1 MPPKKKSPAPKK
13 AKAVVATCEDEWAKA
28 RGVCQH
34 AATSSESDLLSA
46 VRFFRKQLSQEQS
59 PPLDRFLSD
68 NLLSILVPFLHSNA
82 EGLRFEVAWCLTN
95 VASGDSS
102 HVAAL
107 LSANVH
113 LELLNHI
120 VPSEAI
126 DVVEQVIWCLANIA
140 GDGAGPR
147 NTLLDPALSLLPKL
161 SAVFDPNMKPSVVEN
176 ISFFLSNLCRGKPQP
191 KLDLIMDALP
201 ILARIL
207 RECEQNQAAQVN
219 ALWALSYLS
228 DGDNTRIDALL
239 QSNVIDAVID
249 LLLTYQP
256 PPPPPFGPGNPL
268 PKTHEC
274 QEGRKITVG
283 LVSDMLSFL
292 NTEELR
298 RVAFTCKEWFY
309 DVLCEYPPLY
319 RRARRPMEHTVV
331 LQIPA
336 LRTCGNIATGSD
348 AQTDVLVRKGFVAL
362 LETMLQSTH
371 ESVRKDAAW
380 SLSNIVAGTQLHID
394 EFLSRKECVNIVVR
408 GLFEERDVIRRE
420 LAWVVGNVFVQG
432 SSSQVSRMLAAG
444 GLHGLVAVYG
454 AVSKTERLFVD
465 TLSAVAMKSQSGSD
479 KNALAEMRAPSE
491 SDNNNSALTAVL
503 TANALPA
510 VMLRAASESD
520 ENVLAAVLTASLE
533 RKEAVVLSY
542 EQIAKI
548 PQDEL
553 CNAALYMAKY
563 GIPSLLAR
571 VRPSL
576 WQPIVEMFSWTSNV
590 RLEDYARCENTRSN
604 RKSNDDKGA
613 AAEHGADSD
622 GGEVAEEDEESDGIE
637 DIGEEQLVTEMG
649 ALHPGPFSF

>member
-1 MPPKKKSPAPKK
+1 MGSLLIEFLDKWKRCTMPPNKKISPAPKK

-46 VRFFRKQLSQEQS
+46 VRFFRKQLSQEQN

-82 EGLRFEVAWCLTN
+82 EGLKFEVAWCLTN

-113 LELLNHI
+113 LELVNHI

-147 NTLLDPALSLLPKL
+147 DTLLDPALSLLPKL
-161 SAVFDPNMKPSVVEN
+161 SAVFDPNMKAPVVEN
-176 ISFFLSNLCRGKPQP
+176 ISFLLSNLCRGKPP
-191 KLDLIMDALP
+191 PELDLIMDALP

-207 RECEQNQAAQVN
+207 RECGQNQAAQVN

-228 DGDNTRIDALL
+228 DGDDSGDYNNPGIDALL

-268 PKTHEC
+268 AKTHEC

-331 LQIPA
+331 LQVPA
-336 LRTCGNIATGSD
+336 LRICGNIAAGSD

-408 GLFEERDVIRRE
+408 GLFEERVVIRRE
-420 LAWVVGNVFVQG
+420 LAWVVGNIFIQG
-432 SSSQVSRMLAAG
+432 SPSQVSRMLAAG

-465 TLSAVAMKSQSGSD
+465 ALS
-479 KNALAEMRAPSE
+479 
-491 SDNNNSALTAVL
+491 
-503 TANALPA
+503 A

-520 ENVLAAVLTASLE
+520 ENALAAALTASLE
-533 RKEAVVLSY
+533 RKEAVVLSH

-553 CNAALYMAKY
+553 CDAALYMAKY

-576 WQPIVEMFSWTSNV
+576 LRPIVGMFSWTSSV
-590 RLEDYARCENTRSN
+590 RLEDYARRDAKGSN
-604 RKSNDDKGA
+604 KESEGCGIGA
-613 AAEHGADSD
+613 AVGATAVHGVGSDS
-622 GGEVAEEDEESDGIE
+622 GEVAEEDEESSTADDTSNNESKEAVAMAEDSDDGE
-637 DIGEEQLVTEMG
+637 TGEEDEEG
-649 ALHPGPFSF
+649 